1 MNLDCCS
8 NLALLTLFLLMVTL
22 PKNCAVMKFQLL
34 KNYPDILRSVVKNC
48 LWLLPNSKGLRDN
61 GVLFWIHYFG
71 IQICWK
77 TPPCCHSSIYH
88 AHIWILGNNNVV
100 LLFFIWPP
108 EAFWSYFCCRS
119 TNCVATGSN
128 HIWMCI
134 QYTSNYFLFPRLV
147 LIFNLLQYESYIKF
161 THHYK
166 Q

>member
-8 NLALLTLFLLMVTL
+8 SLVILTLFLLIVTL
-22 PKNCAVMKFQLL
+22 SENCAVMKFQLL

-71 IQICWK
+71 IPICCH
-77 TPPCCHSSIYH
+77 TTPCCHSFICH

-119 TNCVATGSN
+119 TNCATTGSN
-128 HIWMCI
+128 HLWWCI
-134 QYTSNYFLFPRLV
+134 QYTSNYFLF
-147 LIFNLLQYESYIKF
+147 FMTFS
-161 THHYK
+161 
-166 Q
+166 

>member
-8 NLALLTLFLLMVTL
+8 NLVLLTLFLLMVTL
-22 PKNCAVMKFQLL
+22 PKNCAVMKLQLL

-71 IQICWK
+71 IPICWNT
-77 TPPCCHSSIYH
+77 TPYCHFSVYH

-119 TNCVATGSN
+119 ASCKHNGMKSCLKE
-128 HIWMCI
+128 
-134 QYTSNYFLFPRLV
+134 YFTITLMAEPCL
-147 LIFNLLQYESYIKF
+147 
-161 THHYK
+161 
-166 Q
+166 